1 MSTVT
6 QTVSGTLL
14 LLGVLAAI
22 TAMAIHGTVTGSDAM
37 VAITAIIG
45 IAGGAFAVH
54 AGVNAGANA
63 ANNTTP
69 TDNSG
74 S

>member
-1 MSTVT
+1 MSSAIQAICATI
-6 QTVSGTLL
+6 L

-22 TAMAIHGTVTGSDAM
+22 TTMAIHGTVVGSDAM

-69 TDNSG
+69 PS